1 MGSLFL
7 KQLCNATFIYFN
19 QDLIDAGL
27 IALGRAVLSVL
38 FLFGKWEE
46 RLMAAG
52 DGLLPPALH
61 MNRRILETITS

>member
-1 MGSLFL
+1 VGSLFL

-46 RLMAAG
+46 RMACFHQ
-52 DGLLPPALH
+52 LF
-61 MNRRILETITS
+61 I